1 MSRRSLWQPG
11 PRPGW
16 VQSLH
21 EVLEPGFIRLD
32 ADEMLGE
39 AVRRTGLS
47 DFGGDSFLEPYRVL
61 VRSVDEEAKLHPL
74 GRVITRS
81 DCLNW
86 LENRLQLAEA
96 RKRQPGI
103 AAERIENPLFIT
115 GLPRTG
121 TSILHEL
128 LAQDPASRAPLHW
141 EVRFPCPAPEAESYE
156 SDPRIERAERQIGL
170 WNQIVP
176 EYTTMH
182 ELGARIP
189 VECVQLTTH
198 EFVSEEFLG
207 RYQAPSYA
215 AFYAKADL
223 VPAYRF
229 HRAML
234 QHLQSRNRRERWVLK
249 APSHFPVL
257 DTLFAV
263 YPDARVVI
271 THRDPLKILPSVTSI
286 LYSTM
291 WVRSDEV
298 DVEALLGWFTG
309 ETCAALVERMIAL
322 RESGR
327 VDPKQF
333 YDVRFEDLVKRPI
346 PTLAGI
352 YDHFGMTFT
361 AEAERRIRDY
371 LARKPKD
378 KHGAHRYEFD
388 HTGFDLVAERERFRP
403 YRERYGIPSE
413 V

>member
-1 MSRRSLWQPG
+1 MSARPLWQPG
-11 PRPGW
+11 PRPAW

-21 EVLEPGFIRLD
+21 EVLEPAWLRLD
-32 ADEMLGE
+32 PDEILDE
-39 AVRRTGLS
+39 AMQRTGLS
-47 DFGGDSFLEPYRVL
+47 DFDGTSFLEPYRIF
-61 VRSVDEEAKLHPL
+61 VRSVDREARLHPL

-86 LENRLQLAEA
+86 LENRLLLCEA
-96 RKRQPGI
+96 RKRSPGI
-103 AAERIENPLFIT
+103 AAERVEKPLVIT

-141 EVRFPCPAPEAESYE
+141 EVRFPCPAPETASYE
-156 SDPRIERAERQIGL
+156 SDPRIARAERQIQL

-176 EYTTMH
+176 EYATMH

-198 EFVSEEFLG
+198 EFVSEELLG
-207 RYQAPSYA
+207 RYQAPTYA
-215 AFYAKADL
+215 AYYAKADL

-234 QHLQSRNRRERWVLK
+234 QHLQSRCRRERWVLK

-271 THRDPLKILPSVTSI
+271 THRDPLKILPSVASI
-286 LYSTM
+286 LYSTAY
-291 WVRSDEV
+291 VRSDAV
-298 DVEALLGWFTG
+298 DPRAMLGWFTG
-309 ETCAALVERMIAL
+309 ETCRHLLDGMTEFRAGGAVDPRQFFDLRYVALVA
-322 RESGR
+322 
-327 VDPKQF
+327 
-333 YDVRFEDLVKRPI
+333 RPI
-346 PTLAGI
+346 ETLASL
-352 YDHFGMTFT
+352 YDHCGMRLSAQ
-361 AEAERRIRDY
+361 AEARMRAY
-371 LARKPKD
+371 LTAKPKG
-378 KHGAHRYEFD
+378 KHGVHRYDFSA
-388 HTGFDLVAERERFRP
+388 TGFSEDAERERFRA
-403 YRERYGIPSE
+403 YQERYGVSSE